1 MIHAFHTNDASRYGL
16 IESVMLNNFRYW
28 IGHNQ
33 ANGKHL
39 HDGRTWTYNSVKA
52 FGALFPYLTS
62 NQIRRCL
69 ESLVLQGVLIR
80 GNYNESAY
88 DKTSWFAFS
97 DELLSRIDLAD
108 LPTQAGES
116 AASHTNIKH
125 TLKTKTTKAR
135 QCVLPDGF
143 MPNKTAEAMA
153 SEMGLDIA
161 AELSA
166 FQDHHAANGSTFKD
180 WQAAFRT
187 WLRNAVRFARREVTS
202 RPAFAASGETAYQR
216 SMRERVAEV
225 APAIARKAPG
235 TPPPMQAVEFF
246 NTVKPAPALRI
257 ESNK

>member
-1 MIHAFHTNDASRYGL
+1 MIHSFQTEDAAKYGL
-16 IESVMLNNFRYW
+16 LEAVMLNNFRYW

-33 ANGKHL
+33 ANGTHQ

-97 DELLSRIDLAD
+97 DELLSRIDLAN

-135 QCVLPDGF
+135 KCVLPEGF
-143 MPNKTAEAMA
+143 EPDETGFSLARDTGLVISEEIEA
-153 SEMGLDIA
+153 
-161 AELSA
+161 
-166 FQDHHAANGSTFKD
+166 FKDHHAANGSAFID

-187 WLRNAVRFARREVTS
+187 WLRNSLKFKRNAPRNGSSAPAPRRT
-202 RPAFAASGETAYQR
+202 PAPDNFAARTYTGG
-216 SMRERVAEV
+216 
-225 APAIARKAPG
+225 K
-235 TPPPMQAVEFF
+235 
-246 NTVKPAPALRI
+246 L
-257 ESNK
+257 

>member
-97 DELLSRIDLAD
+97 DELLSRIDLAN

-135 QCVLPDGF
+135 QCVLPEGF
-143 MPNKTAEAMA
+143 EPDETGVSLARDTGLVI
-153 SEMGLDIA
+153 SEELD
-161 AELSA
+161 A
-166 FQDHHAANGSTFKD
+166 FKDHHTANGSTFID

-187 WLRNAVRFARREVTS
+187 WLRNSQKFKR
-202 RPAFAASGETAYQR
+202 AAPRNGS
-216 SMRERVAEV
+216 
-225 APAIARKAPG
+225 
-235 TPPPMQAVEFF
+235 PMQAPRR
-246 NTVKPAPALRI
+246 TPAPENFAARTYVGGKL
-257 ESNK
+257 